1 MAKKYIALATA
12 EGLLPKDNMHINK
25 LFVATK
31 AFIEYEGKILILQES
46 GKYVDGTNVGRYDVP
61 GGRVEPGQRFDES
74 LRREIKEET
83 GLEVEVGGPFY
94 VGEWRPQVRGEQW
107 QIVGIFFMC
116 KAKSSVV
123 VLGEDHGAYEW
134 IDPKNFETYNLI
146 ENLKPAFR
154 AYLDK
159 M

>member
-1 MAKKYIALATA
+1 MMETEKIKV
-12 EGLLPKDNMHINK
+12 DR

-74 LRREIKEET
+74 LRREIQEET
-83 GLEVEVGGPFY
+83 GLEVEIKEPFH

-107 QIVGIFFMC
+107 QIVGIFFSC
-116 KAKSSVV
+116 KATSNAV
-123 VLGEDHGAYEW
+123 VLGEDHSSFEW
-134 IDPKNFETYNLI
+134 INPQAYATYNLI
-146 ENLKPAFR
+146 ENLKPAFE
-154 AYLDK
+154 AYIK
-159 M
+159 GKK

>member
-83 GLEVEVGGPFY
+83 GLEDVEL
-94 VGEWRPQVRGEQW
+94 
-107 QIVGIFFMC
+107 
-116 KAKSSVV
+116 VV
-123 VLGEDHGAYEW
+123 VL
-134 IDPKNFETYNLI
+134 PKKVSWTAKDIKYI
-146 ENLKPAFR
+146 
-154 AYLDK
+154 
-159 M
+159 

>member
-94 VGEWRPQVRGEQW
+94 VGEF
-107 QIVGIFFMC
+107 VGIFFMC